1 MNNLSERM
9 PTSTNNEEMVVTP
22 WEVSGKIDYDRL
34 TKEFGTQPITPEL
47 LGRIQKYT
55 GTLHPQLER
64 RIFFSHRDLD
74 WILQRF
80 EAGEEFVL
88 YTGRGPSGPVTLG
101 HIVPWIFTKYLQ
113 DKFGA
118 KLYFQMTDDEK
129 YLYHDEFSI
138 SEPQKWAY
146 ENSLDLIALGFD
158 PKKTKII
165 LDTKN
170 IGVLYNLAIQIAK
183 RMTYSTVRA
192 VFGFQDS
199 TNIGMLF
206 YPAIQAVPAFL
217 ESYLTGKNVP
227 CLIPAA
233 IDQDPYWR
241 VTRDVAPKLGYYKP
255 AQIHCRFVPGL
266 GRGGKMSASMPET
279 AIFTV
284 DPPELAQKKILSAF
298 TGGRATVEEQ
308 RRLGANPDIC
318 SVFAYDYFLF
328 MNEKEIEDLRYNCL
342 AGNIMCGD
350 CKKNLAERAKK
361 FLADHQEKREK
372 AKDRFEEY
380 LFNPKDI

>member
-1 MNNLSERM
+1 MSA
-9 PTSTNNEEMVVTP
+9 NNEEMVVTP
-22 WEVSGKIDYDRL
+22 WEVRGRIDYEKLIRN
-34 TKEFGTQPITPEL
+34 FGTQPLTPEL
-47 LGRIQKYT
+47 LDRIQKFT

-64 RIFFSHRDLD
+64 RIFFSHRDMD
-74 WILQRF
+74 WILQRY
-80 EAGEEFVL
+80 EAGEKFVL
-88 YTGRGPSGPVTLG
+88 YTGRGPSGPVHIG
-101 HIVPWIFTKYLQ
+101 HLAPWIFTKYLQ

-129 YLYHDEFSI
+129 FLYHDEFSI
-138 SEPQKWAY
+138 AEPQKWAY
-146 ENSLDLIALGFD
+146 ENSLDIVALGFD

-170 IGVLYNLAIQIAK
+170 IDALYNLAIHIAK

-255 AQIHCRFVPGL
+255 AQIHCRFTPGL

-279 AIFTV
+279 SIFTI
-284 DPPELAQKKILSAF
+284 DSPEVAEKKIMGAF
-298 TGGRATVEEQ
+298 TGGKSTIEEQ

-318 SVFAYDYFLF
+318 SVYAYDYFLF
-328 MNEKEIEDLRYNCL
+328 MDQKEIEELRYSCL
-342 AGNIMCGD
+342 SGNIMCGE
-350 CKKNLAERAKK
+350 CKQTLAQRVKK
-361 FLADHQEKREK
+361 FLIEHQEKREK
-372 AKDRFEEY
+372 AKDRYEEY
-380 LFNPKDI
+380 LFNPKDV

>member
-1 MNNLSERM
+1 
-9 PTSTNNEEMVVTP
+9 MVVTP
-22 WEVSGKIDYDRL
+22 WEVRGKIDYEKLIRD
-34 TKEFGTQPITPEL
+34 FGTQPLTPEL
-47 LGRIQKYT
+47 LDRIKKFT

-64 RIFFSHRDLD
+64 RIFFSHRDMD
-74 WILQRF
+74 WILQRY
-80 EAGEEFVL
+80 EAGEKFVL
-88 YTGRGPSGPVTLG
+88 YTGRGPSGPVHIGHLG
-101 HIVPWIFTKYLQ
+101 PWIFTKYLQ

-129 YLYHDEFSI
+129 FLYHDEFSI

-146 ENSLDLIALGFD
+146 ENSLDIIALGFD

-170 IGVLYNLAIQIAK
+170 IDSLYNLAIHVAK

-255 AQIHCRFVPGL
+255 AQIHCRFMPGL

-279 AIFTV
+279 SIFTV
-284 DPPELAQKKILSAF
+284 DPPSVAEKKIMGAF
-298 TGGRATVEEQ
+298 TGGRSTVEEQ

-318 SVFAYDYFLF
+318 SVFAYEYFLF
-328 MNEKEIEDLRYNCL
+328 MDQKEIEDLRYNCL
-342 AGNIMCGD
+342 AGNIMCGE
-350 CKKNLAERAKK
+350 CKQSLAQRVKK
-361 FLADHQEKREK
+361 FLVEHQEKREK
-372 AKDRFEEY
+372 AKDRYEEY
-380 LFNPKDI
+380 LFNPKDV

>member
-1 MNNLSERM
+1 M
-9 PTSTNNEEMVVTP
+9 STDEEMLVTP
-22 WEVSGKIDYDRL
+22 WEVRGKIDYEKLIR
-34 TKEFGTQPITPEL
+34 EFGTQPLTPEL
-47 LGRIQKYT
+47 LERFRKFT

-64 RIFFSHRDLD
+64 QVFFSHRDFD
-74 WILQRF
+74 WILQRY
-80 EAGEEFVL
+80 EAGEKFIL
-88 YTGRGPSGPVTLG
+88 YTGRGPSGPVHIG
-101 HIVPWIFTKYLQ
+101 HLVPWIFTKYLQ

-118 KLYFQMTDDEK
+118 TLYFQITDDERF
-129 YLYHDEFSI
+129 LQHDEFEL

-165 LDTKN
+165 IDSKN
-170 IGVLYNLAIQIAK
+170 MGVMYELALRIAK
-183 RMTYSTVRA
+183 RITHSTARA

-199 TNIGMLF
+199 TNIGMMF
-206 YPAIQAVPAFL
+206 YPAVQAVPAFL

-255 AQIHCRFVPGL
+255 AQIHCRFMPGL

-279 AIFTV
+279 SVFTI
-284 DPPELAQKKILSAF
+284 DTPEMAAKKIMGAF
-298 TGGRATVEEQ
+298 TGGRSTIEEQ
-308 RRLGANPDIC
+308 RRLGANPDVC

-328 MNEKEIEDLRYNCL
+328 MDEKEVGDLRYNCL
-342 AGNIMCGD
+342 AGNIMCGE
-350 CKKNLAERAKK
+350 CKTILAERVKK
-361 FLADHQEKREK
+361 FLVEHQEKREK
-372 AKDRFEEY
+372 AKDRFEEF
-380 LFNPKDI
+380 LFNPKNI

>member
-1 MNNLSERM
+1 MA
-9 PTSTNNEEMVVTP
+9 TTDEEMIVTP
-22 WEVSGKIDYDRL
+22 WEVKGKIDYEKLIR
-34 TKEFGTQPITPEL
+34 EFGTQPLTPEL
-47 LGRIQKYT
+47 LEQFRKIT

-74 WILQRF
+74 WILQRY
-80 EAGEEFVL
+80 EAGEKFVL
-88 YTGRGPSGPVTLG
+88 YTGRGPSGPVHIG
-101 HIVPWIFTKYLQ
+101 HLVPWIFTKYLQ
-113 DKFGA
+113 DRFDA

-129 YLYHDEFSI
+129 FLQHDEI
-138 SEPQKWAY
+138 ALSEPKKWAY
-146 ENSLDLIALGFD
+146 ENSLDIIALGFD
-158 PKKTKII
+158 PEKTKII
-165 LDTKN
+165 MDTDN
-170 IGVLYNLAIQIAK
+170 IGELYELAIHIGK
-183 RMTYSTVRA
+183 RITYSTARA

-255 AQIHCRFVPGL
+255 AQIHCRFMPGL

-279 AIFTV
+279 SVFTI
-284 DPPELAQKKILSAF
+284 DTPDLAEKKIKSAF
-298 TGGRATVEEQ
+298 TGGRTTIEEQ
-308 RRLGANPDIC
+308 RRMGANPDIC

-328 MNEKEIEDLRYNCL
+328 MDQKEVEDLRYKCL
-342 AGNIMCGD
+342 AGNIMCGE
-350 CKKNLAERAKK
+350 CKVALAERVKK
-361 FLADHQEKREK
+361 FLLEHQEKREK
-372 AKDRFEEY
+372 AKDRFEEF
-380 LFNPKDI
+380 LFNPKDV